1 MKLKPIRTD
10 SNHADFMKLIQSLD
24 TYLAQIDGDE
34 HGFYKQFNKI
44 DHLKNV
50 VIIYD
55 NGQALGCGAIKA
67 FEEKKMEVK
76 RMYTLPES
84 RGKGIAS
91 AVLSELE
98 KWAKELGCDRCILET
113 GQRMPDAIGL
123 YQKTGYKKID
133 NYGQYIGVENSRCF
147 EKKL

>member
-1 MKLKPIRTD
+1 MKLKSIRTD
-10 SNHADFMKLIQSLD
+10 SNHPDFIKLIQFLD
-24 TYLAQIDGDE
+24 AYLAKIDGDE
-34 HGFYKQFNKI
+34 HAFYSQFNKI
-44 DHLKNV
+44 DLLKNI
-50 VIIYD
+50 VIIYE

-67 FEEKKMEVK
+67 LDEKRMEVK
-76 RMYTLPES
+76 RMYTSPES

-113 GQRMPDAIGL
+113 GQRMPDAIRL
-123 YQKTGYKKID
+123 YQKAGYKKID
-133 NYGQYIGVENSRCF
+133 NYGQYVGVENSCCF